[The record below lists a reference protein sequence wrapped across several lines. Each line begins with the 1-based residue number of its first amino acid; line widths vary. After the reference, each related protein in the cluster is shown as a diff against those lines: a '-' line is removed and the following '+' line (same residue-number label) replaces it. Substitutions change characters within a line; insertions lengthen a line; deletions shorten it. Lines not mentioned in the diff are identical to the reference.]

1 MVNRDNAVRSY
12 TDRELL
18 DRCSELNSFE
28 GFPNNYWFLFVR
40 SNEDNPDV
48 FDDKVYMFHNENFIS
63 VTSCTTNAGLKGLL
77 NYQRY
82 NPKGTFVAKSDI
94 WNYNLW
100 EYGLH
105 RGKMPALRQKN
116 KIFGYRD
123 SNRNNKAEEIGNI
136 VSGYYGINFHTVD
149 YSLRPSFWRR
159 LIGGWS
165 VGCFVL
171 NQVSDY
177 LYFLKKVK
185 YQKSISMCL
194 IKEF

>member
-1 MVNRDNAVRSY
+1 MKNKDNAVRSY
-12 TDRELL
+12 TERQLL
-18 DRCSELNSFE
+18 DRCSELDNFK
-28 GFPNNYWFLFVR
+28 GFPNEYWLLFVR
-40 SNEDNPDV
+40 SNEDNPNV
-48 FDDKVYMFHNENFIS
+48 FDDKVYLFAGENFIR
-63 VTSCTTNAGLKGLL
+63 VTSCTTNPGTKGLN

-82 NPKGTFVAKSDI
+82 NSKGTFVSKSDF

-105 RGKMPALRQKN
+105 RGKMPALKQIN

-123 SNRNNKAEEIGNI
+123 SNRNSKSEEIGNI
-136 VSGYYGINFHTVD
+136 VSGYYGINFHSID
-149 YSLRPSFWRR
+149 YRLRPGFWRR

-171 NQVSDY
+171 NVVDDY
-177 LYFLKKVK
+177 LYFLGKLK